1 MTPHADVPDTPNPQ
15 KEPFLPEANAAPVRV
30 RFAPS
35 PTGFQHIGG
44 FRTAL
49 FVWLFARHTGGRFL
63 LRIEDTD
70 IARTVPG
77 AVAALVEGFRWLSM
91 DWDEGPIVGG
101 SVGPYFQTQRRDLYQ
116 FYAHKLVASGHA
128 YRCFCTPERL
138 AALREE
144 RQRQGL
150 PPRYDRLCARLA
162 PEEIDRRVARGEPY
176 TVRLAVPEYGE
187 TRVHD
192 LLRAE
197 IVFENANLD
206 DAVLL
211 KSNGFPTYHLAN
223 VIDDHLMRIS
233 HVIRAEEWIS
243 SFPLHAMTYAA
254 LGWQPPLFVHV
265 PDVLGP
271 DRKKL
276 SKRHGAIPMLEY
288 RELGYLPE
296 AVFNYMALLGW
307 SFDEQTDVLN
317 REQLIAA
324 FSLERIGI
332 AAARFDAERLL
343 WLNGVYIRR
352 LSPEELTART
362 LPYLERPAAQGG
374 LPDVVARPLDRG
386 CVMRVLLLEQE
397 RLKTLA
403 EAPAATAFF
412 FVPRIE
418 VSPALLVAKNLT
430 SEQARAGLQRA
441 LAILDGLREWK
452 AEAMEPPL
460 RELVGELGLKP
471 VQLFTA
477 IRAAVTGR
485 TVSPP
490 LFATMAVLG
499 RETTLARLRQVI
511 AAL

>member
-1 MTPHADVPDTPNPQ
+1 MTTHTTALSSREHTGATQ
-15 KEPFLPEANAAPVRV
+15 APVRV

-49 FVWLFARHTGGRFL
+49 FDWLLARHAGGRFL

-70 IARTVPG
+70 TARTVPG
-77 AVAALVEGFRWLSM
+77 AVEAIIEGFRWLGL
-91 DWDEGPIVGG
+91 DWDEGPLVGG
-101 SVGPYFQTQRRDLYQ
+101 EYGPYFQTQRRDLYQ
-116 FYAHKLVASGHA
+116 FYAEQLIAGAHA
-128 YRCFCTPERL
+128 YRCFCTSVRL
-138 AALREE
+138 AELREE
-144 RQRQGL
+144 RQRKGL
-150 PPRYDRLCARLA
+150 PPRYDRLCARLSA
-162 PEEIDRRVARGEPY
+162 DEVARRVARGEPY
-176 TVRLAVPEYGE
+176 TVRLAVPESGE

-192 LLRAE
+192 LLRGE

-211 KSNGFPTYHLAN
+211 KSNGYPTYHLAN
-223 VIDDHLMRIS
+223 VVDDHLMRIT

-243 SFPLHAMTYAA
+243 SFPLHAMIYAA

-276 SKRHGAIPMLEY
+276 SKRHGAIPLLEY
-288 RELGYLPE
+288 RELGYLPD

-307 SFDEQTDVLN
+307 SYDEQTDVLS
-317 REQLIAA
+317 RDQLIAA
-324 FSLERIGI
+324 FDLKRVGT
-332 AAARFDAERLL
+332 AAARYDAERLL

-352 LSPEELTART
+352 LSPEELTTRT
-362 LPYLERPAAQGG
+362 LPYLERPAASGG
-374 LPDVVARPLDRG
+374 LPDVVARPLDRAY
-386 CVMRVLLLEQE
+386 VTRVLQLEQE

-403 EAPAATAFF
+403 EASALTEFF
-412 FVPRIE
+412 FVPQIE
-418 VSPALLVAKNLT
+418 ISPALLVSKNLT
-430 SEQARAGLQRA
+430 PEQARQGVARA
-441 LAILDGLREWK
+441 LATLEGVGEWT
-452 AEAMEPPL
+452 AEALEPPL
-460 RELVGELGLKP
+460 RALVGELGLKP

-477 IRAAVTGR
+477 LRVAVTGR

-499 RETTLARLRQVI
+499 RETTLARLRSAI
-511 AAL
+511 AVL